1 MYLAVFLSSFLL
13 LVIPCT
19 SAVEYHFVEVKKT
32 DTFLSDMQQTGLS
45 GVGTLPSLFLVTL
58 LKTLLK
64 IYSTGFVLSF
74 IFSLFFTIPIA
85 IWITYFG
92 SVLEIMVTAFTLS
105 FVTAVKWPV
114 LLVDIL
120 LKIIHG
126 VDEPLQRIM
135 AP

>member
-19 SAVEYHFVEVKKT
+19 SAVEYHFAEVKKT
-32 DTFLSDMQQTGLS
+32 DTFLSDMQQAGLS
-45 GVGTLPSLFLVTL
+45 GVGMLPSLFLVTL

-92 SVLEIMVTAFTLS
+92 SFLEIMVTAFALS

-126 VDEPLQRIM
+126 VDDPLLFT
-135 AP
+135 PS

>member
-13 LVIPCT
+13 LAIPCT
-19 SAVEYHFVEVKKT
+19 SAVEYHFAEVKKT
-32 DTFLSDMQQTGLS
+32 DTFLLDMQQTGLS
-45 GVGTLPSLFLVTL
+45 GVGMLPSLFLVTL

-92 SVLEIMVTAFTLS
+92 SFLEIMVTAFALS

-126 VDEPLQRIM
+126 VDEPLRFTSS
-135 AP
+135 